1 MQRRGGPRGVR
12 PGTACP
18 VTTAGVPRC
27 ASGPAEP
34 RRGRG
39 EASRAM
45 TEVSTTA
52 NTTPRSGRRPVHR
65 NRQVTGPV
73 QSVDALLHP
82 SGRCRRR
89 SGWVGAA
96 RRGGVYELLPTAA
109 LRVSPGLR
117 CRGWVVPMSMSL
129 EELTICVGDGCE
141 SLRRRSRLGR
151 PLPGVPALWDD
162 HAAGQHDPPVDP
174 LRRVRPR
181 ANIDASDPRRYAR
194 PVKVTD

>member
-1 MQRRGGPRGVR
+1 
-12 PGTACP
+12 
-18 VTTAGVPRC
+18 
-27 ASGPAEP
+27 
-34 RRGRG
+34 
-39 EASRAM
+39 
-45 TEVSTTA
+45 
-52 NTTPRSGRRPVHR
+52 
-65 NRQVTGPV
+65 
-73 QSVDALLHP
+73 
-82 SGRCRRR
+82 
-89 SGWVGAA
+89 
-96 RRGGVYELLPTAA
+96 
-109 LRVSPGLR
+109 
-117 CRGWVVPMSMSL
+117 VPMRMFL